1 MVGDATAGRV
11 SRAALLDVSQFEQ
24 KDFASRPSEAPRAVR
39 PGSRDATEQL
49 QSD

>member
-24 KDFASRPSEAPRAVR
+24 KDFASRPPEAPRAVR
-39 PGSRDATEQL
+39 PGSRDATGQL